1 MTITFTY
8 RELENLVFAIYR
20 RDGEGSGGAA
30 TRPVY
35 LTVSEGDL
43 DGFSID

>member
-1 MTITFTY
+1 MTITFAY

-20 RDGEGSGGAA
+20 RGGEGSGMAD
-30 TRPVY
+30 PPLY
-35 LTVSEGDL
+35 LTVSEGDP

>member
-1 MTITFTY
+1 MTITFAY

-20 RDGEGSGGAA
+20 RSGEGSGMAA
-30 TRPVY
+30 TRRC
-35 LTVSEGDL
+35 TGGDL